1 MEFLEQEGLG
11 REQPRVVAL
20 PVIPADPGQA
30 SLASVPQWRA
40 RWYSLLGLGPC
51 ILEVL
56 K

>member
-1 MEFLEQEGLG
+1 MFLEEEELE

-20 PVIPADPGQA
+20 PVTPADPGQA
-30 SLASVPQWRA
+30 SLASVPH
-40 RWYSLLGLGPC
+40 SLLGLGPC